1 MSEERPESREPR
13 EEPKEDTRTAWQ
25 RNKEELYDKVPLSA
39 KQLDVIIVLGWI
51 GLAVVAVLIALEA
64 AGIM

>member
-25 RNKEELYDKVPLSA
+25 RNKEELYDKVPLTA

>member
-25 RNKEELYDKVPLSA
+25 RNKEELYDKVPLTA

-51 GLAVVAVLIALEA
+51 GLAVVAVLVALEA